1 MEVLDF
7 VTYKITQYSNMKLF
21 PKIFVFLL
29 LVGLVS
35 CNDMQ
40 DVEKV
45 ITLPENQKTGKM
57 LVLSEGL
64 FNMNNSRLSYYNFE
78 TKELKTNYF
87 KEKNKRGL
95 GDTANDMIRYGSKIY
110 IVVNVSSQVEVID
123 ANTGYSV
130 KQIPVFDEDDKARQ
144 PRYLTGKDGKVYVTC
159 FDGNLLRIDTVK
171 LEIDGMVKCGR
182 NPEGLCIANEKIY
195 VANSGGLDNPNY
207 DNTVSVVDLNTFKE
221 IKKIQVAD
229 NPYKIFADSE
239 GDVYVSSRGNYS
251 TSQPYRFQRIDS
263 YVDEVIQEF
272 EGLNVLNFTIYNDIA
287 YMYSFDFNSDNNWI
301 KTFDCLTEKVI
312 DEKFITDN
320 TKIEKPYSIQVNPF
334 DGNIYITNTS
344 DFTMNG
350 DVLCFN
356 KDGEL
361 QFSIDN
367 IGLNPNKIIFLR

>member
-1 MEVLDF
+1 
-7 VTYKITQYSNMKLF
+7 
-21 PKIFVFLL
+21 
-29 LVGLVS
+29 
-35 CNDMQ
+35 
-40 DVEKV
+40 
-45 ITLPENQKTGKM
+45 M

-272 EGLNVLNFTIYNDIA
+272 EGLIF
-287 YMYSFDFNSDNNWI
+287 
-301 KTFDCLTEKVI
+301 VI

>member
-1 MEVLDF
+1 
-7 VTYKITQYSNMKLF
+7 MKLY

-144 PRYLTGKDGKVYVTC
+144 PRYLTGKYGKVYVTC

-367 IGLNPNKIIFLR
+367 IGLNPNKIIFLK

>member
-1 MEVLDF
+1 
-7 VTYKITQYSNMKLF
+7 MKLY

-144 PRYLTGKDGKVYVTC
+144 PRYLKGKDGKVYVTC

-171 LEIDGMVKCGR
+171 LEIDGIFVPCITTEKDIEIVVNATQLPTNVMAM
-182 NPEGLCIANEKIY
+182 PELPNFDTLKKLGAKRISSGNFLNDKIY
-195 VANSGGLDNPNY
+195 GNLER
-207 DNTVSVVDLNTFKE
+207 E
-221 IKKIQVAD
+221 IK
-229 NPYKIFADSE
+229 
-239 GDVYVSSRGNYS
+239 
-251 TSQPYRFQRIDS
+251 
-263 YVDEVIQEF
+263 
-272 EGLNVLNFTIYNDIA
+272 TIAQNQN
-287 YMYSFDFNSDNNWI
+287 FNSL
-301 KTFDCLTEKVI
+301 FYV
-312 DEKFITDN
+312 
-320 TKIEKPYSIQVNPF
+320 
-334 DGNIYITNTS
+334 
-344 DFTMNG
+344 
-350 DVLCFN
+350 
-356 KDGEL
+356 
-361 QFSIDN
+361 
-367 IGLNPNKIIFLR
+367 

>member
-1 MEVLDF
+1 
-7 VTYKITQYSNMKLF
+7 MKLY

-144 PRYLTGKDGKVYVTC
+144 PRYLT
-159 FDGNLLRIDTVK
+159 
-171 LEIDGMVKCGR
+171 
-182 NPEGLCIANEKIY
+182 
-195 VANSGGLDNPNY
+195 
-207 DNTVSVVDLNTFKE
+207 
-221 IKKIQVAD
+221 
-229 NPYKIFADSE
+229 
-239 GDVYVSSRGNYS
+239 
-251 TSQPYRFQRIDS
+251 
-263 YVDEVIQEF
+263 
-272 EGLNVLNFTIYNDIA
+272 
-287 YMYSFDFNSDNNWI
+287 
-301 KTFDCLTEKVI
+301 
-312 DEKFITDN
+312 
-320 TKIEKPYSIQVNPF
+320 
-334 DGNIYITNTS
+334 
-344 DFTMNG
+344 
-350 DVLCFN
+350 
-356 KDGEL
+356 
-361 QFSIDN
+361 
-367 IGLNPNKIIFLR
+367 